1 MNYILRICLAFLL
14 ALSIAVPAHAVFP
27 TTGVLDDFNR
37 VDENPLATAGAW
49 GAPIQNVSNGAQTM
63 KLSSNAIMDDSLADG
78 GGSGQAYRD
87 DQNYGPGVEVYATI
101 VSPWQ
106 NDSSDFW
113 FWMNGSGEGGSARDG
128 YKLYTAYNGGTWF
141 YTVYRADNDVE
152 TELTPTFEVGPTLA
166 SGDKLGGE
174 IMADGTI
181 TWYYKASAGSWG
193 AASGVSTR
201 SDATYTSGHIG
212 ISKGFNDTTSAL
224 DDFGGGTIV
233 TASPSVPRM
242 MLLGVQ

>member
-37 VDENPLATAGAW
+37 ADENPLSLTGAW
-49 GAPIQNVSNGAQTM
+49 GAPILTGTLQTM

-87 DQNYGPGVEVYATI
+87 DQNYGPGVEAYVTI
-101 VSPWQ
+101 LTPWA
-106 NDSSDFW
+106 NNSSDFW
-113 FWMNGSGEGGSARDG
+113 FWMNGNAENAAGRDG
-128 YKLYTAYNGGTWF
+128 YKLYAVYFTGAWY
-141 YTVYRADNDVE
+141 YTVYRADNDVD
-152 TELTPTFEVGPTLA
+152 TELTPSFEAGPTLA

>member
-1 MNYILRICLAFLL
+1 MTRLVALLL
-14 ALSIAVPAHAVFP
+14 AYCLVAAPCFAAFP
-27 TTGVLDDFNR
+27 TTAVLDDFNR
-37 VDENPLATAGAW
+37 ANENPLSLTGAW
-49 GAPIQNVSNGAQTM
+49 GAPIHTGTLQTM

-87 DQNYGPGVEVYATI
+87 DQNYGPGVEAYVTLLN
-101 VSPWQ
+101 PWA
-106 NDSSDFW
+106 NNSSDFW
-113 FWMNGSGEGGSARDG
+113 FWMNGNAENAAGRDG
-128 YKLYTAYNGGTWF
+128 YKLYAIYNTGVW
-141 YTVYRADNDVE
+141 YYNVYRTDNDVE
-152 TELTPTFEVGPTLA
+152 TELTPSFEAGPTLA

-174 IMADGTI
+174 IAVGGTI

-212 ISKGFNDTTSAL
+212 LSKGFNDTTTSL

-233 TASPSVPRM
+233 ASSSVKRFT
-242 MLLGVQ
+242 LLGVGP